1 MASPSRALRLFKLWP
16 RPAAASRSL
25 RPLAAAENLLLSA
38 LGPSP
43 AATPWAAARGFATRP
58 ATSSLKDSSA
68 DCHLKVKGSVV
79 DDGRDFEHWLVV
91 MEPPPGNPRNPD
103 VPREEIIDTYIKTLA
118 KVVGRYEPRTTTA
131 SITSVRR

>member
-1 MASPSRALRLFKLWP
+1 
-16 RPAAASRSL
+16 
-25 RPLAAAENLLLSA
+25 

-43 AATPWAAARGFATRP
+43 AAAPWAAARGF

-68 DCHLKVKGSVV
+68 DWRNRHLKGSVV

-91 MEPPPGNPRNPD
+91 MDSPPGNSGNPD

-118 KVVGRYEPRTTTA
+118 QVVGRYEPPYHN
-131 SITSVRR
+131 SLHHVRR